1 MAHGSFRASLCTP
14 ASANLLLNV
23 NQGAG
28 LVAMLIEGQNSLN
41 NTKYPLP
48 ADHAALCVP
57 PPQPPPQP
65 ISLPDD
71 SGKYTTAVVVGSAF
85 SNCSF
90 RACSQR
96 FGSRAGVFGGLAAG
110 ALITLFVTW
119 KLWRQE
125 DVRLLSF
132 PFALY

>member
-57 PPQPPPQP
+57 PPQPQPQP

-71 SGKYTTAVVVGSAF
+71 SGKYTTGVVVGSAF
-85 SNCSF
+85 SNCFIARVLS
-90 RACSQR
+90 
-96 FGSRAGVFGGLAAG
+96 GLARVQACL
-110 ALITLFVTW
+110 AVWLPE
-119 KLWRQE
+119 R
-125 DVRLLSF
+125 
-132 PFALY
+132 